1 MSPQSIVN
9 LQQADN
15 CVDMNSSQLTA
26 SLNHLDCALLL
37 EDSKHNVLFI
47 NDSFYHMWHLP
58 AADRL
63 HGINGSE
70 LINRLLPLAGNKKSF
85 SSRLTKVSCRRTKAT
100 NLEYQLTDGRILTC
114 NYMPVF
120 IKNEFYGHLWQIT
133 DITAQRQI
141 DTILTQ
147 QQQLLELF
155 FSKSLDGC
163 FFMTLDKPIKWD
175 DTIDKDAALD
185 YVMHHER
192 LTRINPALAAQ
203 YKTTYDE
210 LIGKTPADLFENNL
224 DYAKSTWRRFF
235 DAGRLRIDMQHSLS
249 ASTEL
254 WIEGDYICL
263 YDDAGYITG
272 HFGIQRDITSHK
284 MAEERIRYQAHH
296 DSLTNLPNRLLFW
309 DRLNIALSQA
319 EREETMMAL
328 LFLDCYQFKQVND
341 NFGHANGDRML
352 QVLAARLLENVRKGD
367 TVARLGGDEFVIILP
382 RIRSYDE
389 AQLVSQRILEAFR
402 CPVQIDNN
410 VVEVGASIGISVY
423 PFDANTAEE
432 LLLSADKAM
441 YQAKSDGSHAY
452 RFYAL
457 PVEKNPQTII

>member
-1 MSPQSIVN
+1 
-9 LQQADN
+9 
-15 CVDMNSSQLTA
+15 
-26 SLNHLDCALLL
+26 
-37 EDSKHNVLFI
+37 
-47 NDSFYHMWHLP
+47 
-58 AADRL
+58 
-63 HGINGSE
+63 
-70 LINRLLPLAGNKKSF
+70 
-85 SSRLTKVSCRRTKAT
+85 
-100 NLEYQLTDGRILTC
+100 
-114 NYMPVF
+114 
-120 IKNEFYGHLWQIT
+120 
-133 DITAQRQI
+133 
-141 DTILTQ
+141 
-147 QQQLLELF
+147 
-155 FSKSLDGC
+155 
-163 FFMTLDKPIKWD
+163 MTLDKPIKWD
-175 DTIDKDAALD
+175 DTIDKEAALD

-192 LTRINPALAAQ
+192 LTRMNPALTAQ
-203 YKTTYDE
+203 YKTTHDQ
-210 LIGKTPADLFENNL
+210 LIGKTPADLFKNNL

-249 ASTEL
+249 TSTEL

-382 RIRSYDE
+382 HIRSYDE

-441 YQAKSDGSHAY
+441 YHAKSDGSHAY

-457 PVEKNPQTII
+457 PAEKNSQTII